1 MTDTLQHFMNEFIGL
16 DSWSLFFISIITNI
30 FISILGFLPSVFLT
44 AFNIS
49 AFGFWP
55 GVAVSILG
63 ESLGAIVSFYLYRKG
78 MKFTGIDQIL
88 SNKYFLKLKEAS
100 GTEWIFLLFLFRMVP
115 FVPSSVVTVA
125 AAFSSISIVVFSVIS
140 SVGKIPSLLIE
151 AFVVVNVLDADKGT
165 VIMVAGSVVVG
176 MFYWG
181 YRWRKNN
188 RT

>member
-1 MTDTLQHFMNEFIGL
+1 MTSTLQHFMNEFIGL
-16 DSWSLFFISIITNI
+16 DSWSLIFISIFINI
-30 FISILGFLPSVFLT
+30 LISILGFLPSVFLT

-55 GVAVSILG
+55 GIGISILG

-78 MKFTGIDQIL
+78 MKFAGIDKIL

-100 GTEWIFLLFLFRMVP
+100 GAEWIFLLFLFRMVP

-125 AAFSSISIVVFSVIS
+125 AAFSSISIVVFSIIS

-165 VIMVAGSVVVG
+165 GILLAVSVVVG
-176 MFYWG
+176 MFYLG
-181 YRWRKNN
+181 YRWCKKQ
-188 RT
+188 

>member
-1 MTDTLQHFMNEFIGL
+1 MTSTLQHFMNEFIGL
-16 DSWSLFFISIITNI
+16 DSWSLIFISIFINI
-30 FISILGFLPSVFLT
+30 LISILGFLPSVFLT

-49 AFGFWP
+49 AFGFWT
-55 GVAVSILG
+55 GIVISILG

-78 MKFTGIDQIL
+78 MKFAGIDQIL

-125 AAFSSISIVVFSVIS
+125 AAFSSISIVAFSVIS
-140 SVGKIPSLLIE
+140 SGGKIPSLLIE
-151 AFVVVNVLDADKGT
+151 AFVVMNVLDADKGT
-165 VIMVAGSVVVG
+165 VILLAGSVVVG
-176 MFYWG
+176 MFYLA

-188 RT
+188 RL